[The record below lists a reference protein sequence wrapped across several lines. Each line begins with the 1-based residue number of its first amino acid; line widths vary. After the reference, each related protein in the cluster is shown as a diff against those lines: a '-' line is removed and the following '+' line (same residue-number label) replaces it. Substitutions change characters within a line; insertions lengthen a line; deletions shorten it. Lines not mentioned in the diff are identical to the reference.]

1 MTRLLEPFPRLAVF
15 AISSTMLAAGC
26 SSPTSPDSFKV
37 PDGAYRSAFTT
48 LNGEAGFGGMSV
60 TPKAVPE
67 GVFAADIS
75 VRVFGLK
82 PNSTYLVQR
91 AQEGVANRPLGADGI
106 CQRAMG
112 LPPWSPADPPAFG
125 FQTMPLPAPGPL
137 ITIAT
142 TSDGDGAV
150 DFEFRAL
157 MVLAGTTNDVMFRV
171 IDNDVSP
178 AIEMR
183 SQCMM
188 ITAR

>member
-1 MTRLLEPFPRLAVF
+1 MTRLAEPFPALAVF

-26 SSPTSPDSFKV
+26 SSPTSPDGFKV
-37 PDGAYRSAFTT
+37 PAGAYRSAFTT
-48 LNGEAGFGGMSV
+48 LNGQAGSGGMSV
-60 TPKAVPE
+60 TPKTVPE

-91 AQEGVANRPLGADGI
+91 AQEGVGGRPLGDDGL
-106 CQRAMG
+106 CQRALG
-112 LPPWSPADPPAFG
+112 LSPWSPADPPALG

-137 ITIAT
+137 ITIGT
-142 TSDGDGAV
+142 TPDGDGAV

-171 IDNDVSP
+171 VDNDVSP
-178 AIEMR
+178 TIDMR
-183 SQCMM
+183 TQCMM